1 VPYASGVNTAPLLLV
16 SVNNSRTR
24 VGLARAGELAATRS
38 MNNADADAMARE
50 ARSVM
55 TEADEAPAAILLSSV
70 NDGVADP
77 LSLAL
82 REVFPRAGLYRVG
95 RDLPIPMPMAVDEP
109 TKVGADRL
117 LAALAA
123 WRRVQHACIVVD
135 VGTAVTVDFIDGEGT
150 YQGGAIA
157 PGLSMMLDAMHQ
169 RTEKLPAIPFEMPD
183 PAVDPFG
190 KTTASGMR
198 LGVVAAVRGLVRDRV
213 EAYAELY
220 GAFPQV
226 VATGGDMGV
235 LEHDGVIEHFVP
247 DLVLLGMLV
256 CAEEAVSDDEAD
268 EL

>member
-1 VPYASGVNTAPLLLV
+1 MNTAPLLLV

-24 VGLARAGELAATRS
+24 VGLARAGELASSRS
-38 MNNADADAMARE
+38 MTNTDADAMTLE
-50 ARSVM
+50 ARAII
-55 TEADEAPAAILLSSV
+55 TDADEAPAAILLSSV
-70 NDGVADP
+70 NDSVADP

-82 REVFPRAGLYRVG
+82 REAFPGSGLYRVG
-95 RDLPIPMPMAVDEP
+95 RDLAIPIPMAVDEP
-109 TKVGADRL
+109 TKVGSDRL

-135 VGTAVTVDFIDGEGT
+135 VGTAVTVDFVDGEGV

-157 PGLSMMLDAMHQ
+157 PGLAMMLDALHR

-183 PAVDPFG
+183 PAIDPFG
-190 KTTASGMR
+190 KTTAHAMR

-226 VATGGDMGV
+226 VATGGDMGI

-247 DLVLLGMLV
+247 DLVLLGMLA
-256 CAEEAVSDDEAD
+256 CAQEALSEDGDDE
-268 EL
+268 L